1 VLDLKPRLQRCDKRP
16 AMRVEIDLQVPLLGR
31 LTPRDHIEQRTV
43 SVEVLDWL
51 LEQLGMLLFL
61 QLHAGLPDQGGDG
74 AQLAEHRAE
83 AGRSGREWLCSC
95 RFLLGGL
102 EAPGEPLWARK
113 PSSPAGS
120 LAGAPGV
127 RASGATAPGWFAPSR
142 APTVCSYAPLVRL
155 LPIWRPRLND
165 KSGGKVDSAGCRTG
179 HRVAVARY
187 RAHVIDEAVIE
198 EAGRRL
204 SEAAPPGTRVVLF
217 GSHARGE
224 AGRHSDLDFLVIE
237 PEVKDAANESVRLRR
252 ALRGLL
258 LAADVIV
265 VSEES
270 VREWRDVRSSL
281 IGAAMAEGRELAA

>member
-1 VLDLKPRLQRCDKRP
+1 
-16 AMRVEIDLQVPLLGR
+16 MHPLL
-31 LTPRDHIEQRTV
+31 
-43 SVEVLDWL
+43 
-51 LEQLGMLLFL
+51 
-61 QLHAGLPDQGGDG
+61 
-74 AQLAEHRAE
+74 
-83 AGRSGREWLCSC
+83 
-95 RFLLGGL
+95 
-102 EAPGEPLWARK
+102 
-113 PSSPAGS
+113 
-120 LAGAPGV
+120 
-127 RASGATAPGWFAPSR
+127 
-142 APTVCSYAPLVRL
+142 
-155 LPIWRPRLND
+155 IWRPRSNG
-165 KSGGKVDSAGCRTG
+165 KSGGKVDGAGCRNG
-179 HRVAVARY
+179 HHVAVARY
-187 RAHVIDEAVIE
+187 RAHVMDEAVIE

-204 SEAAPPGTRVVLF
+204 SEASPPGTRVVLF